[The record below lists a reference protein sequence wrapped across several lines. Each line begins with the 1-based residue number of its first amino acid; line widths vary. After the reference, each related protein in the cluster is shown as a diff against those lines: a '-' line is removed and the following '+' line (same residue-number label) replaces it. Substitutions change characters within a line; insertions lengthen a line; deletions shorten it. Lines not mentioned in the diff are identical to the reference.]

1 MIKVRIGKK
10 MKGTAVA
17 ILDDNDNILLLL
29 RSKKSRWMP
38 AKWGLP
44 GGKIERGENS
54 AGAVMRETK
63 EETDLD
69 IEISSL
75 VPLDNFSNQ
84 GIDIFYANS
93 YNGSVRIDFEHDD
106 HRWVPR
112 KDIGHYATTPGLV
125 EIFDW
130 VLENER

>member
-1 MIKVRIGKK
+1 MIKIRIGKK
-10 MKGTAVA
+10 MKGTAVV

-29 RSKKSRWMP
+29 RSKKSSWMP

-44 GGKIERGENS
+44 GGKIETGENS
-54 AGAVMRETK
+54 AGAVIRETK

-69 IEISSL
+69 IEISNL
-75 VPLDNFSNQ
+75 KHLENFSSR
-84 GIDIFYANS
+84 GIDMFYVSS
-93 YNGSVRIDFEHDD
+93 YDGSVKIDFEHDD
-106 HRWVPR
+106 HKWVPR
-112 KDIGHYATTPGLV
+112 QEMERYSTTPGLV